1 MAVLFEDKLVSV
13 RHTNGYLSPP
23 QEPHENGPL
32 FTELSF
38 YRRVAKVE
46 LSKCQLKLSN

>member
-1 MAVLFEDKLVSV
+1 MTV
-13 RHTNGYLSPP
+13 RHTKGIMSPP

-46 LSKCQLKLSN
+46 LSECQLKFSN

>member
-1 MAVLFEDKLVSV
+1 MFYS
-13 RHTNGYLSPP
+13 

-38 YRRVAKVE
+38 YRRVAKRDI
-46 LSKCQLKLSN
+46 SKCVPFISNYH